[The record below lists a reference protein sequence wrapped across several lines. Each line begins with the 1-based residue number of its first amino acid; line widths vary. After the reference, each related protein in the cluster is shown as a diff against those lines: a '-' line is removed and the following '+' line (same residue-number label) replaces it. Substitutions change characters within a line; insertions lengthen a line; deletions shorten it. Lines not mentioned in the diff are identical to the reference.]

1 MKTITQKI
9 YAVILIGVILC
20 YSSATIYGQKPQ
32 QEELSDAQKTLQ
44 EMGIEYTR
52 NAFQKAVFT
61 GDVDVVK
68 LFIDSQLNFEANV
81 FSNEFNKEVLI
92 KEVTYNA
99 VSKGQIAIVGLLL
112 DSFPNN
118 IFLEQEVEKGLIK
131 AALSLG
137 NISLLKIL
145 LDRSIGTNY
154 IKNNS
159 LQSFTTNDKAV
170 IKLLEQ
176 RGLISIKNKEE
187 FDREL
192 KIALNEQHAIEAM
205 RLFHSVQATYQ
216 AGVGIGNFGSA
227 EEIFKNSLIDGALA
241 NAAGVGPMEAEGIKC
256 IGDGTAKDG
265 YNFLVFKKDADQGNL
280 ADFVVIAIPIIAQ
293 GNDRTGNRSF
303 YVDAT
308 SIIRM
313 CNANETPSENSSP
326 VGD

>member
-44 EMGIEYTR
+44 EMGIEYKTD
-52 NAFQKAVFT
+52 AFRIAIAA
-61 GDVDVVK
+61 GDIDVVR

-81 FSNEFNKEVLI
+81 FSHEFNKEVLI

-99 VSKGQIAIVGLLL
+99 VSKGQIVIAKLLL
-112 DSFPNN
+112 DSFPNI
-118 IFLEQEVEKGLIK
+118 IFVEEFDKDLIK

-137 NISLLKIL
+137 NISLLKML
-145 LDRSIGTNY
+145 LDRSIGINY
-154 IKNNS
+154 IKNS
-159 LQSFTTNDKAV
+159 FLQSPIRNDKAV

-192 KIALNEQHAIEAM
+192 KIALNEQYAIEAM
-205 RLFHSVQATYQ
+205 RLFHSVQAIYQ
-216 AGVGIGNFGSA
+216 AGVGNGNFGSA

-241 NAAGVGPMEAEGIKC
+241 NAAGVGPMEAEGITC
-256 IGDGTAKDG
+256 IGDGSAKDG
-265 YNFLVFKKDADQGNL
+265 YKFLVFKKDADQGNL

-308 SIIRM
+308 GVIRM